1 MKPKN
6 PKPDLAKQ
14 SKKYYIF
21 GVKYI
26 KMKVGKKTFY
36 L

>member
-1 MKPKN
+1 MTIK
-6 PKPDLAKQ
+6 KPDLAKQ

-21 GVKYI
+21 GVKYTI
-26 KMKVGKKTFY
+26 WKAGKKKFY

>member
-1 MKPKN
+1 MKNNK
-6 PKPDLAKQ
+6 KPDLAKQ

-26 KMKVGKKTFY
+26 IWKVGKKKFY
-36 L
+36 I

>member
-1 MKPKN
+1 MSK

-14 SKKYYIF
+14 SKKYYLF
-21 GVKYI
+21 GVKYTI
-26 KMKVGKKTFY
+26 WKAGKKKYY